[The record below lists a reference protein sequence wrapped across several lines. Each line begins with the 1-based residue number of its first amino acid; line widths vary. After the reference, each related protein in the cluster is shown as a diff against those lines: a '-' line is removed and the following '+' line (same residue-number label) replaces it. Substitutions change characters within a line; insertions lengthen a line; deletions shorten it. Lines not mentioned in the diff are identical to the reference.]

1 MARIEI
7 LAEKLFR
14 WEGRFV
20 DNPADKGGATNRGVT
35 IATWQSMGFD
45 KDGDGDIDREDIR
58 LLSQDDC
65 LEVLRHFYWDR
76 WRADEIKNQAIAN
89 MLVDWLWL
97 SGMWGIIIP
106 QRLLQ
111 VADDGIAGPVTITT
125 LNRVN
130 PGEFLIRVYK
140 ARLAFIR
147 NIIRNDPSQ
156 KVFEKGWINRLNDF
170 I

>member
-20 DNPADKGGATNRGVT
+20 DDPADKGGATNRGVT
-35 IATWQSMGFD
+35 ISTWRRVGYD

-65 LEVLRHFYWDR
+65 LEVLRNFYWDR
-76 WRADEIKNQAIAN
+76 WQAGKIKNQAVAD
-89 MLVDWLWL
+89 MLVDWVWS
-97 SGMWGIIIP
+97 SGKWGIIIP
-106 QRLLQ
+106 QRLLK
-111 VADDGIAGPVTITT
+111 VADDGVVGPVT
-125 LNRVN
+125 LARVN
-130 PGEFLIRVYK
+130 RADPGEFLIRVYN

-147 NIIRNDPSQ
+147 KIIRDDPTQ
-156 KVFEKGWINRLNDF
+156 KRFEKGWINRLNDF